1 MFSGVTEDPQGG
13 ILLVRGEPMTTP
25 RDKLNVVKAMAVMAW
40 SDGNMDERE
49 AKNIR
54 AFAERMG
61 LDARGRSAVEG
72 YLRSR
77 PSISGLNFE
86 DLEQKERD
94 AIMLAAVHFAY
105 LDGAV
110 TPGERDVL
118 VRFADSLGID
128 AENLVKMEEQTR
140 QRLWK

>member
-1 MFSGVTEDPQGG
+1 MSNPG
-13 ILLVRGEPMTTP
+13 
-25 RDKLNVVKAMAVMAW
+25 DKLNVVKAMAVMAW

-54 AFAERMG
+54 ALAARMG

-77 PSISGLNFE
+77 PSISGLKFQ
-86 DLEQKERD
+86 DLQQKERD

-105 LDGAV
+105 LDGSVA
-110 TPGERDVL
+110 PGEREVL
-118 VRFADSLGID
+118 VKFARCLEID
-128 AENLVKMEEQTR
+128 EEELLKMEEQVK
-140 QRLWK
+140 QRFLK